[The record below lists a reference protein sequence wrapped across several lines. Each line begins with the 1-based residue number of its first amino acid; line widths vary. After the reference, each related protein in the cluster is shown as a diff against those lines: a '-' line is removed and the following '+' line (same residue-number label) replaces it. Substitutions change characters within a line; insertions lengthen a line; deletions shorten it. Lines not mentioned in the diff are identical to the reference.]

1 MFFYKIIT
9 RTYFLAIKLAAVFSE
24 KAAKMIK
31 GRRNLFTLL
40 RQNIDENSQY
50 IWFHCASLG
59 EFEQGRP
66 LIEEIKKKI
75 ESETLNYK
83 ILVTFFSPSGYEIRK
98 NYKYAD
104 YVSYI
109 PFDTPSNAKKFID
122 IVNPVAAIFV
132 KYEIWHYFLK
142 EIKNR
147 NIPAYLISAI
157 FRENQIFFKFYG
169 KFYLQTLKNFKTIFV
184 QNELSEELLKKHGI
198 NNTLV
203 AGDTRIDRVIDV
215 SRETYNNKILEKYCT
230 GKKCLVFGSTW
241 RADEKFILEFI
252 NKHKDEFS
260 YIIAPHEVNEENIL
274 FLEKNIKLA
283 TGRLSKLNTVE
294 NLPDVI
300 IIDSIGILSKVYRYA
315 SLAYVGGGFGKGIH
329 NVLEPAV
336 YGIPVVFGPNHK
348 KFFEAIQLLEL
359 GVAFSFNSYL
369 ELENIINN
377 TIYDSQ
383 KLLNISNFSKMYF
396 SQNAQSTL
404 KILNKIS
411 LM

>member
-1 MFFYKIIT
+1 MLFYKIIT
-9 RTYFLAIKLAAVFSE
+9 RTYFLAINLAAVFSE

-40 RQNIDENSQY
+40 RQNIDENSRY

-59 EFEQGRP
+59 EFEQGRS
-66 LIEEIKKKI
+66 LIEEIKKQI
-75 ESETLNYK
+75 EAKSLNYK
-83 ILVTFFSPSGYEIRK
+83 VLVTFFSPSGYEIRK
-98 NYKYAD
+98 NYKHAD
-104 YVSYI
+104 YVTYI
-109 PFDTPSNAKKFID
+109 PFDTPSNAKMFID
-122 IVNPVAAIFV
+122 IVNPVAVIFV
-132 KYEIWHYFLK
+132 KYEIWHYFLHELK
-142 EIKNR
+142 KR
-147 NIPAYLISAI
+147 DIPSYLVSAI

-169 KFYLQTLKNFKTIFV
+169 KFYLQTLKSFKTIFV
-184 QNELSEELLKKHGI
+184 QNEFSEKLLKKHGI

-215 SRETYNNKILEKYCT
+215 SRETYNNQILEKYCT

-241 RADEKFILEFI
+241 RADEKFIIEFI
-252 NKHKDEFS
+252 NKHKNVFS

-274 FLEKNIKLA
+274 FLEKNIKLT
-283 TGRLSKLNTVE
+283 TGRLSKLNTAE
-294 NLPDVI
+294 NLPEVI

-336 YGIPVVFGPNHK
+336 YGIPVAFGPNHK

-369 ELENIINN
+369 ELENIINSI
-377 TIYDSQ
+377 IYDSK
-383 KLLNISNFSKMYF
+383 KLINISNLSKTYF

-404 KILNKIS
+404 KILNKMS

>member
-66 LIEEIKKKI
+66 LIEEMKKKI

-184 QNELSEELLKKHGI
+184 QNRISEELLKKHGI

-300 IIDSIGILSKVYRYA
+300 IIDYIGILSKVYRYA

-377 TIYDSQ
+377 TIYDSK
-383 KLLNISNFSKMYF
+383 KLINISNLSKMYF

-404 KILNKIS
+404 KILYEMS